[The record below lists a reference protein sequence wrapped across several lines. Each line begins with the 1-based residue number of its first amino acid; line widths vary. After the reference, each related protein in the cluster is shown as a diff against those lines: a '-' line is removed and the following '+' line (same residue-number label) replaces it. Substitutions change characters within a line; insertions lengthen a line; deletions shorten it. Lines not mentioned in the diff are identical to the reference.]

1 MENVIFNLRN
11 EKQKYEDTV
20 QHIDWLIKQYDEN
33 KRELEAYRAGTRE
46 NEIIKKKDE
55 QSTELHKKL
64 REYQSKEFLVSEFG
78 FSEEE
83 LAEAGKWTEEHY
95 KETKHR
101 GGAAGGNFSYI
112 IIPTGL
118 GIIKEVKCS
127 CGASH
132 TIQDLM

>member
-1 MENVIFNLRN
+1 MDKVIFGLKND
-11 EKQKYEDTV
+11 KQKIEDTK
-20 QHIDWLIKQYDEN
+20 QHLEWFIQQFDKD
-33 KRELEAYRAGTRE
+33 RAELEQYREGTRHD
-46 NEIIKKKDE
+46 EIIKKKDE
-55 QSTELHKKL
+55 QLANLRKEL
-64 REYQSKEFLVSEFG
+64 REYRHKEFLVSEFG

-83 LAEAGKWTEEHY
+83 MAEVGKWTGEHY

-127 CGASH
+127 CGASY

>member
-1 MENVIFNLRN
+1 MDKVIFGLKND
-11 EKQKYEDTV
+11 EQKFEDTK
-20 QHIDWLIKQYDEN
+20 QYIDWLLTEYEAMRKEVMAF
-33 KRELEAYRAGTRE
+33 REGTRHD
-46 NEIIKKKDE
+46 EIIKKKDGQIE
-55 QSTELHKKL
+55 ALRDELNKYRH
-64 REYQSKEFLVSEFG
+64 KEFLVSEFG

-83 LAEAGKWTEEHY
+83 MAEAGKWTKQHY
-95 KETKHR
+95 EETKHR

>member
-1 MENVIFNLRN
+1 MDKVIFGLKND
-11 EKQKYEDTV
+11 KQKIEDTK
-20 QHIDWLIKQYDEN
+20 QHLEWFIQQFDKD
-33 KRELEAYRAGTRE
+33 RAELEEYREGTRHD
-46 NEIIKKKDE
+46 EIIKKKDE
-55 QSTELHKKL
+55 QIAELHRQL
-64 REYQSKEFLVSEFG
+64 RKYQDKEFLVSEFG

-83 LAEAGKWTEEHY
+83 MADASKWTEKHY
-95 KETKHR
+95 KESKHS

>member
-11 EKQKYEDTV
+11 DKQKYEDTI
-20 QHIDWLIKQYDEN
+20 QHIDWLIKQFEDN
-33 KRELEAYRAGTRE
+33 KRELDAYRAGTRE

-55 QSTELHKKL
+55 QIAELRKQL
-64 REYQSKEFLVSEFG
+64 REFQSKEFLVSEFG

-83 LAEAGKWTEEHY
+83 MAEAGKWTEKHY

>member
-1 MENVIFNLRN
+1 MDKVIFDLKN
-11 EKQKYEDTV
+11 ETQKYQAAL
-20 QHIDWLIKQYDEN
+20 QHIDWLVKQFEDN
-33 KRELEAYRAGTRE
+33 KRELDAYRAGTRE

-55 QSTELHKKL
+55 QIDELHKKL
-64 REYQSKEFLVSEFG
+64 REYKDKEFLVSEFG

-83 LAEAGKWTEEHY
+83 MADAGKWVEQHY
-95 KETKHR
+95 KETKHH

-132 TIQDLM
+132 TIQDLL

>member
-1 MENVIFNLRN
+1 MDKVIFGLKND
-11 EKQKYEDTV
+11 EQKFEDAKQYA
-20 QHIDWLIKQYDEN
+20 DWLFTEYAAMRKEVMAF
-33 KRELEAYRAGTRE
+33 REGTRHD
-46 NEIIKKKDE
+46 EIIKKKDE
-55 QSTELHKKL
+55 QIKALHDKL
-64 REYQSKEFLVSEFG
+64 DEYRHKEFITSEFG

-83 LAEAGKWTEEHY
+83 LAEAGEWTEKHY
-95 KETKHR
+95 KETQHR

>member
-1 MENVIFNLRN
+1 MDKVIFGLKND
-11 EKQKYEDTV
+11 EQKFEDTK
-20 QHIDWLIKQYDEN
+20 QHIDWLFKDYEAMR
-33 KRELEAYRAGTRE
+33 KEVMAFREGTRHD
-46 NEIIKKKDE
+46 EIIQKKEARIEALEKE
-55 QSTELHKKL
+55 L
-64 REYQSKEFLVSEFG
+64 REYRSKEFLVREFG

-83 LAEAGKWTEEHY
+83 MAEAGKWTEQHY

-101 GGAAGGNFSYI
+101 GGAAGGNFSYT

>member
-1 MENVIFNLRN
+1 MDKVIFGLKND
-11 EKQKYEDTV
+11 EQKFEDTK
-20 QHIDWLIKQYDEN
+20 QYIDWLLTEYEAMRKEVMAF
-33 KRELEAYRAGTRE
+33 REGTRHD
-46 NEIIKKKDE
+46 EIIKKKDGQIE
-55 QSTELHKKL
+55 ALRDELNKYRH
-64 REYQSKEFLVSEFG
+64 KEFITREFG

-83 LAEAGKWTEEHY
+83 LAEAGKWTEQHY

-112 IIPTGL
+112 IIPTGI

>member
-11 EKQKYEDTV
+11 EQQKYEDTI
-20 QHIDWLIKQYDEN
+20 QHIDWFIKQYDDN

-55 QSTELHKKL
+55 QIAELHKQL

-83 LAEAGKWTEEHY
+83 MADADEWVEKHY
-95 KETKHR
+95 NETKHH

>member
-1 MENVIFNLRN
+1 MENVIFNMQSDQ
-11 EKQKYEDTV
+11 KKYENTL
-20 QHIDWLIKQYDEN
+20 QCIDWLIKQFEDN
-33 KRELEAYRAGTRE
+33 KRELDAYRAGTRE

-55 QSTELHKKL
+55 QIAELRKEL
-64 REYQSKEFLVSEFG
+64 REYQNKEFLVSEFG

-83 LAEAGKWTEEHY
+83 MAEAGKWTEQHY
-95 KETKHR
+95 KETKHS

>member
-1 MENVIFNLRN
+1 MDKVIFGLKND
-11 EKQKYEDTV
+11 EQKFEDTK
-20 QHIDWLIKQYDEN
+20 QYIDWLLTEYEAMRKEVMAF
-33 KRELEAYRAGTRE
+33 REGTRHD
-46 NEIIKKKDE
+46 EIIKKKDGQIE
-55 QSTELHKKL
+55 ALRDELNKYRH
-64 REYQSKEFLVSEFG
+64 KEFITREFG

-83 LAEAGKWTEEHY
+83 LAEAGKWTEQHY

-101 GGAAGGNFSYI
+101 GGAAGGNFSYT

>member
-1 MENVIFNLRN
+1 MENVIFNMQSDQ
-11 EKQKYEDTV
+11 KKYENTL
-20 QHIDWLIKQYDEN
+20 QCIDWLIKQYEEN
-33 KRELEAYRAGTRE
+33 KRELEEYRADTRE
-46 NEIIKKKDE
+46 SEIIKEKDE
-55 QSTELHKKL
+55 QIAELRKEL
-64 REYQSKEFLVSEFG
+64 REYQNKEFLVSEFG

-83 LAEAGKWTEEHY
+83 MAEADKWTEEHY
-95 KETKHR
+95 KETKHC

>member
-11 EKQKYEDTV
+11 DKQKYEDTI
-20 QHIDWLIKQYDEN
+20 QHIDWLIKQFEDN
-33 KRELEAYRAGTRE
+33 QRELDAYRAGTRE

-55 QSTELHKKL
+55 QIAELRQGL
-64 REYQSKEFLVSEFG
+64 REYQHKEFLVSEFG

-83 LAEAGKWTEEHY
+83 MAEADKWTEEHY

-101 GGAAGGNFSYI
+101 GGAAGGNFSYV

-132 TIQDLM
+132 TIQDLI

>member
-1 MENVIFNLRN
+1 MDKVIFGLKND
-11 EKQKYEDTV
+11 EQKFEDTK
-20 QHIDWLIKQYDEN
+20 QYIDWLLTEYEAMRKEVMAF
-33 KRELEAYRAGTRE
+33 REGTRHD
-46 NEIIKKKDE
+46 EIIKKKDGQIE
-55 QSTELHKKL
+55 ALRDELNKYRH
-64 REYQSKEFLVSEFG
+64 KEFITREFG

-83 LAEAGKWTEEHY
+83 LAEAGKWTEQHY

-101 GGAAGGNFSYI
+101 GGAAGGNFSYT
-112 IIPTGL
+112 IIPTGI

>member
-1 MENVIFNLRN
+1 MEKILDKVIFGLKND
-11 EKQKYEDTV
+11 EQKFEDAK
-20 QHIDWLIKQYDEN
+20 QHIDWLFKDYEAMR
-33 KRELEAYRAGTRE
+33 KEVMAFREGTCHD
-46 NEIIKKKDE
+46 EIIQKKEARIEALEK
-55 QSTELHKKL
+55 EL
-64 REYQSKEFLVSEFG
+64 REFG

-83 LAEAGKWTEEHY
+83 MAEAGKWTEQHY

-127 CGASH
+127 CGARINSN
-132 TIQDLM
+132 LYNNR

>member
-1 MENVIFNLRN
+1 MDKVIFGLKND
-11 EKQKYEDTV
+11 EQKFEDTK
-20 QHIDWLIKQYDEN
+20 QHIDWLLTEYEAMRKEVMAF
-33 KRELEAYRAGTRE
+33 REGTRHD
-46 NEIIKKKDE
+46 EIIKKKDGQIE
-55 QSTELHKKL
+55 ALRDELNKYRH
-64 REYQSKEFLVSEFG
+64 KEFIISEFG

-83 LAEAGKWTEEHY
+83 LAEAGKWTEQHY

-101 GGAAGGNFSYI
+101 GGAAGGNFSYT
-112 IIPTGL
+112 IIPTGI

>member
-1 MENVIFNLRN
+1 MDKVIFGLKND
-11 EKQKYEDTV
+11 KQKIEDTK
-20 QHIDWLIKQYDEN
+20 QHLEWFIQQFDKD
-33 KRELEAYRAGTRE
+33 RAELEQYREGTRHD
-46 NEIIKKKDE
+46 EIIKKKDE
-55 QSTELHKKL
+55 QIKELRREL
-64 REYQSKEFLVSEFG
+64 DEYQHKEFITSEFG

-83 LAEAGKWTEEHY
+83 MAEAGKWTEQHY
-95 KETKHR
+95 KETKHH
-101 GGAAGGNFSYI
+101 GGAAGGNFSYT

>member
-1 MENVIFNLRN
+1 MDKVIFGLKND
-11 EKQKYEDTV
+11 KQKIEDTK
-20 QHIDWLIKQYDEN
+20 QHLEWFIQQFDKD
-33 KRELEAYRAGTRE
+33 RAELEQYREGTRHD
-46 NEIIKKKDE
+46 EIIKKKDE
-55 QSTELHKKL
+55 QIAELNKKL

-83 LAEAGKWTEEHY
+83 MAEAGKWTAEHY
-95 KETKHR
+95 KESKHR

>member
-1 MENVIFNLRN
+1 MNEVIFGLKND
-11 EKQKYEDTV
+11 KKKFEDTK
-20 QHIDWLIKQYDEN
+20 QHIDWLFKDYEAMR
-33 KRELEAYRAGTRE
+33 KEVMAFREGTRHD
-46 NEIIKKKDE
+46 EIIKKKDGQIE
-55 QSTELHKKL
+55 ALRDELNKYRH
-64 REYQSKEFLVSEFG
+64 KEFIISEFG

-83 LAEAGKWTEEHY
+83 LAEAGKWTEQHY

-101 GGAAGGNFSYI
+101 GGAAGGNFSYT
-112 IIPTGL
+112 IIPTGI

>member
-33 KRELEAYRAGTRE
+33 KRELDAYRAGTRE

-55 QSTELHKKL
+55 QIAELHKKL

-83 LAEAGKWTEEHY
+83 MAEADKWVEQHY
-95 KETKHR
+95 NKTKHH

-127 CGASH
+127 CGESH
-132 TIQDLM
+132 TIQDLT

>member
-11 EKQKYEDTV
+11 EKQKYEDAI
-20 QHIDWLIKQYDEN
+20 QHIDWLVKQYDDN
-33 KRELEAYRAGTRE
+33 KRELDAYRAGTRE

-55 QSTELHKKL
+55 QIAELRKQL

-83 LAEAGKWTEEHY
+83 MAEAGKWTEEHY

>member
-1 MENVIFNLRN
+1 MDKVIFGLKND
-11 EKQKYEDTV
+11 EQKFEDTK
-20 QHIDWLIKQYDEN
+20 QYIDWLLTEYEAMRKEVMAF
-33 KRELEAYRAGTRE
+33 REGTRHD
-46 NEIIKKKDE
+46 EIIKKKDGQIE
-55 QSTELHKKL
+55 ALRDELNKYRH
-64 REYQSKEFLVSEFG
+64 KEFLVSEFG

-83 LAEAGKWTEEHY
+83 MTEAGKWTEQHY
-95 KETKHR
+95 KETKHS

>member
-1 MENVIFNLRN
+1 MDKVIFGLKND
-11 EKQKYEDTV
+11 EQKFEDAKQY
-20 QHIDWLIKQYDEN
+20 IDWLLTEYEAMRKEVMAF
-33 KRELEAYRAGTRE
+33 REGTRHD
-46 NEIIKKKDE
+46 EIIKQKNGQIEALRDE
-55 QSTELHKKL
+55 LNKYRH
-64 REYQSKEFLVSEFG
+64 KEFIVSEFG

-83 LAEAGKWTEEHY
+83 LADAGKWTEKHY
-95 KETKHR
+95 KESKHS

>member
-1 MENVIFNLRN
+1 MDKVIFGLKND
-11 EKQKYEDTV
+11 EQKFEDTKQHVDWLFTEYEDMRKEV
-20 QHIDWLIKQYDEN
+20 MAF
-33 KRELEAYRAGTRE
+33 REGTRHD
-46 NEIIKKKDE
+46 EIIKKKDE
-55 QSTELHKKL
+55 QIAELRKRIH
-64 REYQSKEFLVSEFG
+64 EYQSKEFLVSEFG

-83 LAEAGKWTEEHY
+83 MAEAGKWIEEHY
-95 KETKHR
+95 KESKHR

-132 TIQDLM
+132 TIQDLL

>member
-1 MENVIFNLRN
+1 MDKVIFGLKND
-11 EKQKYEDTV
+11 EQKFEDTK
-20 QHIDWLIKQYDEN
+20 QYIDWLFTEYEAIRKEVMAF
-33 KRELEAYRAGTRE
+33 REGTRYD
-46 NEIIKKKDE
+46 EIIKKKDE
-55 QSTELHKKL
+55 QIAALRKEL
-64 REYQSKEFLVSEFG
+64 RTYQDKEFLVSEFG

-83 LAEAGKWTEEHY
+83 LAEASKWTEKHY
-95 KETKHR
+95 KESKHS

-132 TIQDLM
+132 TIQDLI

>member
-1 MENVIFNLRN
+1 MDKVIFGLKND
-11 EKQKYEDTV
+11 KQKIEDTK
-20 QHIDWLIKQYDEN
+20 QHLEWFIQQFDKD
-33 KRELEAYRAGTRE
+33 RAELEQYREGTRHD
-46 NEIIKKKDE
+46 EIIKKKDE
-55 QSTELHKKL
+55 QIEELRKKL
-64 REYQSKEFLVSEFG
+64 REYQHKEFLVSEFG

-83 LAEAGKWTEEHY
+83 MAEAGKWTEQHY

>member
-11 EKQKYEDTV
+11 DKQKYEDAV

-33 KRELEAYRAGTRE
+33 KRELDAYREGTRHD
-46 NEIIKKKDE
+46 EIIKKKDE
-55 QSTELHKKL
+55 QIAELRKQL
-64 REYQSKEFLVSEFG
+64 REYQSKEFLISEFG

-83 LAEAGKWTEEHY
+83 MVDADKWVEKHY
-95 KETKHR
+95 KETKHH
-101 GGAAGGNFSYI
+101 GGAAGGNFSYT

-132 TIQDLM
+132 TIQDLL

>member
-11 EKQKYEDTV
+11 DKQKYEDTI
-20 QHIDWLIKQYDEN
+20 QHIDWLIKQFEDN
-33 KRELEAYRAGTRE
+33 QRELDAYRAGTRE
-46 NEIIKKKDE
+46 NEIIKKKNE
-55 QSTELHKKL
+55 QIAELRQEL
-64 REYQSKEFLVSEFG
+64 REYQNKEFLVSEFG

-83 LAEAGKWTEEHY
+83 MAEADKWTEEHY
-95 KETKHR
+95 NETKHH

>member
-1 MENVIFNLRN
+1 MDKVIFGLKND
-11 EKQKYEDTV
+11 EQKFEDTK
-20 QHIDWLIKQYDEN
+20 QYIDWLLTEYEAMRKEVMAF
-33 KRELEAYRAGTRE
+33 REGTRHD
-46 NEIIKKKDE
+46 EIIKQKNGQIEALRDE
-55 QSTELHKKL
+55 LNKYRH
-64 REYQSKEFLVSEFG
+64 KEFITREFG

-83 LAEAGKWTEEHY
+83 LAEAGKWTEQHY

>member
-1 MENVIFNLRN
+1 MDKVIFGLKND
-11 EKQKYEDTV
+11 KQKIEDTK
-20 QHIDWLIKQYDEN
+20 QHLEWFIQQFDKD
-33 KRELEAYRAGTRE
+33 RAELEQYREGTRHD
-46 NEIIKKKDE
+46 EIIKKKDE
-55 QSTELHKKL
+55 QIAELNKKL

-83 LAEAGKWTEEHY
+83 MAEAGKWTEEHY
-95 KETKHR
+95 KESKHR